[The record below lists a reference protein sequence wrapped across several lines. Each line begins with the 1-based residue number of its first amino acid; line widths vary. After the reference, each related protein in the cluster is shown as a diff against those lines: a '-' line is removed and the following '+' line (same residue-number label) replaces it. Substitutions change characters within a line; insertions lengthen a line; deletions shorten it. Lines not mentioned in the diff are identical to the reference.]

1 MSETKEGAG
10 MKEKIIVGVV
20 IALAKPA
27 FDLLVNIAIM

>member
-10 MKEKIIVGVV
+10 MKEKIIAGVV

-27 FDLLVNIAIM
+27 FELLVNIGK